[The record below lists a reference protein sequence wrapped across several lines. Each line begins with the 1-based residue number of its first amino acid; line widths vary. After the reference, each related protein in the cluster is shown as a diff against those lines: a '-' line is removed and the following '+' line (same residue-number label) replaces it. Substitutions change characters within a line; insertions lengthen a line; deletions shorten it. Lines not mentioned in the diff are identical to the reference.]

1 MQKIVVGYDGSD
13 TARKAADE
21 AANLAVTMD
30 AELHVVTVVT
40 DDPAKHGFRV
50 EVAEGEVI
58 DAVEVR
64 REGLRKRA
72 AATAAA
78 LDGAYGDLTVV
89 PVVLIGP
96 AARALVEYA
105 EDVDA
110 DVIVVG
116 NRRVQGI
123 SRVLGSVAIDVL
135 RDARCAVYVAK
146 TT

>member
-1 MQKIVVGYDGSD
+1 MRKIVVGYDGTD

-21 AANLAVTMD
+21 AANLALGLGG
-30 AELHVVTVVT
+30 ELHVVTVVT
-40 DDPAKHGFRV
+40 DDPGRHGLRV
-50 EVAEGEVI
+50 EVIEGEQI
-58 DAVEVR
+58 DAVGAR
-64 REGLRKRA
+64 SEGLRHKA
-72 AATAAA
+72 AETAAT

-105 EDVDA
+105 EKIEA
-110 DVIVVG
+110 DVVVVG

-135 RDARCAVYVAK
+135 RDASCAVYVAK

>member
-1 MQKIVVGYDGSD
+1 MEKIVVGYDGSE

-21 AANLAVTMD
+21 AANLALVTG

-40 DDPAKHGFRV
+40 DDPGRHGLRV
-50 EVAEGEVI
+50 EVIEGEVI
-58 DAVEVR
+58 DAVEAR
-64 REGLRKRA
+64 REGLRRRA
-72 AATAAA
+72 AETAAA

-89 PVVLIGP
+89 PAVLIGP
-96 AARALVEYA
+96 AARGLVDYA
-105 EDVDA
+105 EEIDA

-135 RDARCAVYVAK
+135 RDAPCAVYVAK